1 MTIEMTSE
9 RRTAVTTE
17 RNGVRID
24 ARPALPAGP
33 GRSTRGGHPARRRVV
48 HDPGRRAGGDRRA
61 ERRRQDDAAED
72 ALPASPRRLRARCA
86 STGST
91 CTPTPGRS
99 AACSATCPQ
108 DDIIHADLPL
118 ARTLRYAA
126 RLRLPSATSVADVDA
141 AVADALAAVGL
152 TPQADVRVGALSG
165 GQRKRASIAV
175 ELLTDPHV
183 FFLDEPTSGLDPLT
197 SAELITRLR
206 QLADRSA
213 TVVFTTHAVDDL
225 AMCDRIVFM
234 TRGGRV
240 GFVGT
245 IDEALEWFE
254 VGSVPAVYVLLADP
268 ERITEPAG
276 EPAAEAP
283 PVTATGDVIRR
294 PVAGAITQWTVLTQR
309 TLEILARNRLTLAIL
324 LGSPALVVAMFAVLF
339 RPRAFDVDDPSPSSM
354 VMVGFWVVFAA
365 FFFGL
370 TYGLLQI
377 VTERSILRRERLVG
391 LRPGAYLA
399 SKVTILGPFLLLVV
413 VAMLAVLRLFDRLPD
428 RPFATYASIGTGL
441 LLCAI
446 AALGLGLLTSA
457 IVSTAAQAT
466 LALPMLCFPAVLFSG
481 AILPGPPRWRAR
493 GAALSVAIPSR
504 WAFEAIGH
512 DLGARRIL
520 AGGGS
525 PLGQPLLD
533 SYGDAGTLPTGT
545 YWLVLTAVRRRL
557 PRRHLGRARA
567 HQRRALSARARP
579 ADPTHAQ
586 APPRRLLP
594 PGKRPHDR
602 TGPKVLDTPH
612 RKEPAMLTHDYTYTT
627 ILDRS
632 VNNAWTVDDCYPGR
646 DFDFAKSFLPERIA
660 GVRDIA
666 A

>member
-1 MTIEMTSE
+1 MPSSTS
-9 RRTAVTTE
+9 
-17 RNGVRID
+17 
-24 ARPALPAGP
+24 
-33 GRSTRGGHPARRRVV
+33 S
-48 HDPGRRAGGDRRA
+48 
-61 ERRRQDDAAED
+61 
-72 ALPASPRRLRARCA
+72 
-86 STGST
+86 
-91 CTPTPGRS
+91 
-99 AACSATCPQ
+99 
-108 DDIIHADLPL
+108 
-118 ARTLRYAA
+118 
-126 RLRLPSATSVADVDA
+126 ADVDA

-152 TPQADVRVGALSG
+152 TAQADVRVGALSG

-213 TVVFTTHAVDDL
+213 TVVFTTHSVDDL
-225 AMCDRIVFM
+225 AMCDRIVFT

-254 VGSVPAVYVLLADP
+254 VGSVPALYALLADP
-268 ERITEPAG
+268 ERIAEPAG
-276 EPAAEAP
+276 EPAAEAL
-283 PVTATGDVIRR
+283 PVRATGDVIRR
-294 PVAGAITQWTVLTQR
+294 PVAGALTQWSVLTQR

-339 RPRAFDVDDPSPSSM
+339 RPGAFDVDDPSPSSM

-413 VAMLAVLRLFDRLPD
+413 AAMLAVLRLFDRLPD

-481 AILPGPPRWRAR
+481 AILPVH
-493 GAALSVAIPSR
+493 LM
-504 WAFEAIGH
+504 AIGRRRAQRG
-512 DLGARRIL
+512 DPVALGVRGHRPRPRRPPDPRRGRLATRTAAARLLRRRRHAAHRHLL
-520 AGGGS
+520 ARAH
-525 PLGQPLLD
+525 P
-533 SYGDAGTLPTGT
+533 
-545 YWLVLTAVRRRL
+545 VRRRL
-557 PRRHLGRARA
+557 PRRHLGRPRA
-567 HQRRALSARARP
+567 HQRRALSARRPPVAIAR
-579 ADPTHAQ
+579 DLRRR
-586 APPRRLLP
+586 RRLGGKP
-594 PGKRPHDR
+594 P
-602 TGPKVLDTPH
+602 T
-612 RKEPAMLTHDYTYTT
+612 
-627 ILDRS
+627 
-632 VNNAWTVDDCYPGR
+632 
-646 DFDFAKSFLPERIA
+646 
-660 GVRDIA
+660 
-666 A
+666 